1 MKHNDDNREQFARDA
16 AEAASADP
24 TSTETAELPDMVG
37 MDLDSAQEIAKV
49 YGFRYFID
57 EDHSGQDRLQILD
70 NEWTVCT
77 QDPAPGTER
86 MALAV
91 VVFVIG
97 VVAAVATLFG
107 LKRRAAA

>member
-86 MALAV
+86 VEILVTLHAV
-91 VVFVIG
+91 KDDE
-97 VVAAVATLFG
+97 TC
-107 LKRRAAA
+107 